1 MSDREQER
9 LRKLREQQLQS
20 RDPLTKQRKIQR
32 NISAKEKRM
41 RKPFSL
47 AKAWG
52 EIPHIVKVPFYGLI
66 IGVLA
71 IIFLPA
77 IWDSPYA
84 TIAGGVITL
93 ILIAFGLAFGNSLD
107 IRDRIRDNIK

>member
-47 AKAWG
+47 PRHG
-52 EIPHIVKVPFYGLI
+52 ERSPISSKFHSTVSCRG
-66 IGVLA
+66 A
-71 IIFLPA
+71 RHHLPA
-77 IWDSPYA
+77 CLWDSPYA

-93 ILIAFGLAFGNSLD
+93 ILIALWIG
-107 IRDRIRDNIK
+107 IRQLIGYP